1 MKDSII
7 RHLRITL
14 ARDLKSATKK
24 EIWMATCHAVRDQII
39 DRFIHT
45 QEKYS
50 NLFLKENKKQNLKK
64 LKI

>member
-24 EIWMATCHAVRDQII
+24 EIWMATCYAVRDQIV

-45 QEKYS
+45 QEKHAET
-50 NLFLKENKKQNLKK
+50 KTRRVTT
-64 LKI
+64 